1 MEFEYNQH
9 KSVANQ
15 QKHGI
20 DFEKAKRLWEG
31 DYVEIEAKTVD
42 EPRFLLIG
50 QLEGKCFSCIFTRRG
65 EVIRLISCRR
75 SRKEEEKIYHDYIEK
90 NAN

>member
-1 MEFEYNQH
+1 MEFEYHQH
-9 KSVANQ
+9 KSAVNQ

-42 EPRFLLIG
+42 EPRLLLIG
-50 QLEGKCFSCIFTRRG
+50 KLDEKCFSCIFTRRD
-65 EVIRLISCRR
+65 ETIRLISCRR
-75 SRKEEEKIYHDYIEK
+75 SRKEEERIYHGYIEK
-90 NAN
+90 TGN